1 MSVLLLC
8 LSAPMQSW
16 GDSSRF
22 VRRNTNKEPTKSG
35 VLGLLASAQGRSRE
49 DPIEDLAGLEF
60 GVRVEQPGRVIR
72 DFQTERTA
80 EGKPMPLTNRY
91 YLADARFLVALGGTR
106 DFLVT
111 LDAALRKPK
120 WPLYLGRRACPADFP
135 VTLGVH
141 DEYDDVRQALTQEP
155 WRASDYYKSNKHNP
169 SRLEVACDAHAGE
182 SAENQDDLP
191 LSFSIEH
198 RQYAGR
204 AVYHFSVPNPDCPDA
219 GVADDTERMR
229 FVDDHDPMKF

>member
-1 MSVLLLC
+1 MSVLLLS

-22 VRRNTNKEPTKSG
+22 VRRNTNNEPTKSG

-72 DFQTERTA
+72 DFQTERPV

-111 LDAALRKPK
+111 LDVTLRNPK

-141 DEYDDVRQALTQEP
+141 DEYDDVRQALAQEP
-155 WRASDYYKSNKHNP
+155 WRASDYYKSRHNLP
-169 SRLEVACDAHAGE
+169 QLEVACDAHPGE
-182 SAENQDDLP
+182 NTENQDDLP
-191 LSFSIEH
+191 LSFSIKH

-204 AVYHFSVPNPDCPDA
+204 AVYHFSVPNPDCPDVDIANDA
-219 GVADDTERMR
+219 GAMR
-229 FVDDHDPMKF
+229 FADDHDPMNF